1 MEPKVAD
8 SQVDNWNTVGW
19 NHEASNTVFLDIA
32 DWSWSAPNTPM
43 GQSLILS
50 VRTGQ
55 DLDAKDR
62 AEYLPL
68 YKCSVLLVVLV
79 RTELF
84 INLNFIFQSVYM
96 AYSFWE
102 SLEVGWRLKIKTGK
116 SLGTIVWDLLLPC
129 QWWSGIWGICFSIQS
144 IPKPWGVGLQ

>member
-1 MEPKVAD
+1 
-8 SQVDNWNTVGW
+8 
-19 NHEASNTVFLDIA
+19 
-32 DWSWSAPNTPM
+32 M
-43 GQSLILS
+43 GKSLFLS

-55 DLDAKDR
+55 DLNVKDR

-96 AYSFWE
+96 AYASE
-102 SLEVGWRLKIKTGK
+102 SLWRLGE
-116 SLGTIVWDLLLPC
+116 G
-129 QWWSGIWGICFSIQS
+129 
-144 IPKPWGVGLQ
+144 